1 MGSSVEEMLASAV
14 EALEAEVARVVATMM
29 AEETV
34 VEAWAAVGMEAWVE
48 AAPVVME
55 EAWAAPR
62 VEVTRAA
69 LAVS

>member
-14 EALEAEVARVVATMM
+14 EALEAEVARVVATMAPEQTV
-29 AEETV
+29 AEP
-34 VEAWAAVGMEAWVE
+34 WAAVGTEASVE